1 MTRVNIGESYLYFLI
16 KKKMSLEMLFLHPKI
31 KVIEGV
37 GNKFLIKFVS
47 VKRQ

>member
-1 MTRVNIGESYLYFLI
+1 MTRANIWESYLYFLI

-37 GNKFLIKFVS
+37 ETNF
-47 VKRQ
+47 